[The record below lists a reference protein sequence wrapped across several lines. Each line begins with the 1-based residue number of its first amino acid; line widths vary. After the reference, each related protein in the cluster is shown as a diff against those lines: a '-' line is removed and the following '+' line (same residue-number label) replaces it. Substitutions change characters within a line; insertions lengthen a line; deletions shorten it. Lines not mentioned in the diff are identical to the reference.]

1 MISCSRTAY
10 EHTCLQRGY
19 ALEDCEKAV
28 VRSDGAQVVIDEQSE
43 FYPRKHPDKKP
54 VLLTDPGPGTE
65 LKALLAKFGIHASP
79 TCGCNAMA
87 QRMNEW
93 GEESLDHIDEIVDV
107 MQETA
112 KKRGLPF
119 IRAVGAQLVKT
130 AVRRWKK
137 ANSK

>member
-1 MISCSRTAY
+1 MRCR
-10 EHTCLQRGY
+10 QRGY
-19 ALEDCEKAV
+19 TLKEVAPCVVAV
-28 VRSDGAQVVIDEQSE
+28 NGDQLTVDTSHAS
-43 FYPRKHPDKKP
+43 YPRHPRKS
-54 VLLTDPGPGTE
+54 LGPGTE

-87 QRMNEW
+87 QKMNEW

-112 KKRGLPF
+112 AKRGLPF
-119 IRAVGAQLVKT
+119 VRLVGAQLVKT
-130 AVRRWKK
+130 AVRRWKR

>member
-1 MISCSRTAY
+1 MLSDAAYDELVAKYRPAAKASTTA
-10 EHTCLQRGY
+10 
-19 ALEDCEKAV
+19 
-28 VRSDGAQVVIDEQSE
+28 VRN
-43 FYPRKHPDKKP
+43 
-54 VLLTDPGPGTE
+54 GPGTE

-87 QRMNEW
+87 QKMNEW

-112 KKRGLPF
+112 AKRGLPF
-119 IRAVGAQLVKT
+119 VRVVGAQLVKT
-130 AVRRWKK
+130 AVRRWKR